1 MEDRVDLRDYG
12 NITTVLPV
20 RARTLHREQEWWM
33 QRLTGLPYVTK
44 REEHGSA
51 ISWTVNGLEFA
62 RWDADKGI
70 VFGLETKHKGRES
83 NAPEIEALARE
94 LARFRSAEAEDHSSP
109 LYLKKPEL
117 WLEARVREALQAVD
131 ASLDDQPVYRQ
142 APALTSGDRSVL
154 DLLAA
159 DYAGRLAVV
168 EVKVS
173 EDLHLP
179 LQALDYW
186 IRVRWH
192 AARDDFRAAGYFPGK
207 TLQTQPPRLLLVAP
221 ALCFHPTT
229 DALLDHFSPE
239 IEVDTIGLAMN
250 WRDEVR
256 VMFRRTRA
264 ARPS

>member
-1 MEDRVDLRDYG
+1 
-12 NITTVLPV
+12 
-20 RARTLHREQEWWM
+20 M
-33 QRLTGLPYVTK
+33 QRFASLANVTK

-62 RWDADKGI
+62 RWDAAKGI
-70 VFGLETKHKGRES
+70 LFGLETKHKGRES
-83 NAPEIEALARE
+83 NASEIEALARE
-94 LARFRSAEAEDHSSP
+94 LARFRSADADDRTSP

-117 WLEARVREALQAVD
+117 WLEAQVRVALQAID
-131 ASLDDQPVYRQ
+131 ASLDQEPVYRQ
-142 APALTSGDRSVL
+142 APAITCGDRSVL

-168 EVKVS
+168 VT

-192 AARDDFRAAGYFPGK
+192 AERDDFRAAGYFPGK
-207 TLQTQPPRLLLVAP
+207 TLQTEPPRLLLIAP

-239 IEVDTIGLAMN
+239 IEVDTVGLAMN
-250 WRDEVR
+250 WREEVR
-256 VMFRRTRA
+256 VMFRRRRA
-264 ARPS
+264 VRPS